1 MSFAIKLVLSSVL
14 VIVSLTASCDGARI
28 LGFFP
33 TPSKSHLIIHSAIAN
48 AIAEQGHDVTVVS
61 THKLIKKNPPYR
73 YIQLDIDGYSAS
85 KMSETVVN
93 PPPFYKK
100 IQVMMDIFNSY
111 ANSSVNHPKVKK
123 LMAEES
129 FDLVIL
135 GYFFNEFLLGIPAHF
150 KCPVVMSFMV
160 QTVPF
165 LNGLVGNPNEAA
177 YVPSTLFGG
186 KQPLGFFKR
195 VVNFLFVNIGE
206 RFALKYLQEWYQED
220 LYNKN
225 FPADKYPSFEEMKK
239 NVSLVLTNSHF
250 SQGTI
255 RPNVPGMVEIGGIQI
270 KEKPDPLPE
279 DLKSIMDNATEHGVV
294 YFSLG
299 SNVQGSTLDPVKL
312 QALFNVLS
320 QLPQTVLWKWGD
332 SVLPGESPN
341 IIYKSWLPQDDILPH
356 QNVKLFITHGG
367 GGSVVESSFHGVPMV
382 GIPIFADQS
391 SNMEGVVK
399 QGFGLSIDYS
409 VLTEEGLR
417 SAVNEVMSN
426 KMYRENV
433 QRFSKVYKDR
443 PMTAK
448 QTAVFWLE
456 YVLRHHGAPH
466 MQSPAVHMNFF
477 QLASLDVIGFLVA
490 CIYVIYKVFKFI
502 FLFVKSMIWR
512 TKSKSKKE

>member
-1 MSFAIKLVLSSVL
+1 MSFKIKLVFSSVL
-14 VIVSLTASCDGARI
+14 VIAFLTASSDGARI

-33 TPSKSHLIIHSAIAN
+33 TNSKSHLIIHSSIAN

-61 THKLIKKNPPYR
+61 THNLINKNPPYR
-73 YIQLDIDGYSAS
+73 YIQLDIDGFSS
-85 KMSETVVN
+85 NKHSQTVVN
-93 PPPFYKK
+93 RTPFYKK
-100 IQVMMDIFNSY
+100 IQTMLETFNKYS
-111 ANSSVNHPKVKK
+111 NDSLNHPKVKK

-135 GYFFNEFLLGIPAHF
+135 GYISNDFLLGLGAHF
-150 KCPVVMSFMV
+150 KCPVVVSFMMHP
-160 QTVPF
+160 VPAT
-165 LNGLVGNPNEAA
+165 NGLVGNPNEAA
-177 YVPSTLFGG
+177 YVPSSIGGG
-186 KQPLGFFKR
+186 KQPLGFFDR
-195 VVNFLFVNIGE
+195 VKNFLYVNVFEI
-206 RFALKYLQEWYQED
+206 LLVNNIQQSYQAD

-255 RPNVPGMVEIGGIQI
+255 RPNVPALIEIGGIQI
-270 KEKPDPLPE
+270 KDKPDPLPE

-320 QLPQTVLWKWGD
+320 QLKQTVLWKWSD
-332 SVLPGESPN
+332 SVLPGQSPN
-341 IIYKSWLPQDDILPH
+341 IVYKSWLPQDDILPH
-356 QNVKLFITHGG
+356 PNVKLFITHGG

-382 GIPIFADQS
+382 GIPIFGDQS

-409 VLTEEGLR
+409 DLTEEGLR

-426 KMYRENV
+426 KMYRENI
-433 QRFSKVYKDR
+433 QRFSKLYKDR

-466 MQSPAVHMNFF
+466 MQSPAVNMNFF
-477 QLASLDVIGFLVA
+477 QLNSLDVIGFLVA
-490 CIYVIYKVFKFI
+490 CVYVVYKVFKLI
-502 FLFVKSMIWR
+502 FLFVKSKIWKVK
-512 TKSKSKKE
+512 TKSKEE

>member
-1 MSFAIKLVLSSVL
+1 MSFAIKLVFSSFL
-14 VIVSLTASCDGARI
+14 VIASLTVACDGARI

-33 TPSKSHLIIHSAIAN
+33 TTSKSHLIIHSAVAK

-61 THKLIKKNPPYR
+61 THKSIQKNPPFR
-73 YIQLDIDGYSAS
+73 YIQLDIDGFSAS
-85 KMSETVVN
+85 KLSEMVVN

-100 IQVMMDIFNSY
+100 MHVMLTTFNGY
-111 ANSSVNHPKVKK
+111 ANSSLNHPEVKK

-135 GYFFNEFLLGIPAHF
+135 GYFFNDFLLGLGAHF
-150 KCPVVMSFMV
+150 KCPVVLSFMIN
-160 QTVPF
+160 TVPAV
-165 LNGLVGNPNEAA
+165 NGYVGNPNEVS
-177 YVPSTLFGG
+177 YVPSTLAGG
-186 KQPLGFFKR
+186 KQPMGFFQR
-195 VVNFLFVNIGE
+195 VINFLFVNVGE
-206 RFALKYLQEWYQED
+206 RLLVSNLHYWYQED
-220 LYNKN
+220 LYREN
-225 FPADKYPSFEEMKK
+225 FPADKYPSFDEIKK
-239 NVSLVLTNSHF
+239 NVSLVLANSHF

-255 RPNVPGMVEIGGIQI
+255 RPDVPALVEIGGIQI

-279 DLKSIMDNATEHGVV
+279 DIKSIMDNATEHGVV

-341 IIYKSWLPQDDILPH
+341 IVYKNWLPQDDILPH
-356 QNVKLFITHGG
+356 PNVKLFITHGG

-382 GIPIFADQS
+382 GIPIFGDQS

-399 QGFGLSIDYS
+399 QRFGLSIDYS
-409 VLTEEGLR
+409 DLTEEGLR
-417 SAVNEVMSN
+417 KAVNEVMSN
-426 KMYRENV
+426 KMYRDNV
-433 QRFSKVYKDR
+433 QRFSKLYKDR
-443 PMTAK
+443 PMTSR

-477 QLASLDVIGFLVA
+477 QLASLDVIGFLLA
-490 CIYVIYKVFKFI
+490 CFYVVYRVIKYI
-502 FLFVKSMIWR
+502 FLLVKSKVWKAK
-512 TKSKSKKE
+512 TKSKNE